1 MPKLSTRTYHLNED
15 NVLNAVVALA
25 VLHTSPLTR
34 LMHIAPDRRHR
45 CDDDALSVGSVE
57 CGVAEVQ
64 IDCAPAR
71 ARRLVAGEHPLLLEH
86 NFPSQPSVPDGTKIT

>member
-1 MPKLSTRTYHLNED
+1 MYED
-15 NVLNAVVALA
+15 NVMNAVVALA
-25 VLHTSPLTR
+25 VPHTLPLAR
-34 LMHIAPDRRHR
+34 LMHIAPDRRYR
-45 CDDDALSVGSVE
+45 CDDALSVGSVE

-86 NFPSQPSVPDGTKIT
+86 NLPSQPSVPDGTNIT